1 MLSVSLLGEQA
12 IIDDASGAVR
22 TRSSR
27 AVALIAYLVA
37 HAGAPQTRQRIS
49 LLFWPDSTD
58 AQALTNLRRE
68 LHHLRQ
74 VLGDQPSLVVTS
86 TDLSWCDTA
95 TSKVDLRTFQTER
108 ALALA
113 AAADGDE
120 ESVIQRGGA
129 AIASYGG
136 EFLPGSY
143 DDWVLE
149 LREDLLRECVDLCAM
164 VCQTQTRRGDL
175 TAAVATA
182 RRRIA
187 LEPLEESGYRTLMEL
202 QADLGDRAGAVSTYH
217 HCASVLERE
226 LGVIP
231 DQATRNTLQ
240 RLLVPQQRD
249 DAPPAPLPADPAIG
263 RLGPAATHLVGRAEE
278 LAALEAEW
286 QSAAT
291 GQPRISVVR
300 GGAGVGK
307 TRLVNE
313 VAELARLQG
322 AVVAV
327 AQCFGTSGRL
337 ALAPVA
343 DWLRNPS
350 IQSALKDLDPVL
362 RTEVQRLIPAAAAV
376 SREDGDASARAMV
389 DAWQR
394 HRFFEG
400 LARTLLAVDR
410 PMLLVLDNM
419 QWCDQETLAFIAF
432 LLSLAPDAPLLVAA
446 TRRDDDSD
454 EDPELRDWTVRMRA
468 TGRLSEVA
476 LGPLDPATTL
486 QLAAAIAGPSHEAPD
501 AALMQA
507 MTGGFPLYVIE
518 TVRAMAGQGGV
529 LSASD
534 DLAGVLR
541 HRLEQA
547 TPTAR
552 EIAGLA
558 SAVGRD
564 FSLDLLTEASDHE
577 ADAVVNAVDELWGRR
592 ILRELA
598 DGYDFS
604 HDLLRET
611 AYEQVS
617 PPRRWLL
624 HRRLAQGLELL
635 YAEDIDA
642 VSAQLAE
649 QYARGGRDERAVAY
663 YRRAA
668 EVASERFAHIE
679 AIRLLREAHRLTHNQ
694 PRSSSRD
701 RQELAILESL
711 AAPLTALF
719 GYADRRLERTLE
731 RTVLVAERLNRKD
744 SVIGALF
751 GLWTTRFVQG
761 RMADSYEGAL
771 RSLELAAP
779 GSEQAGS
786 AHFGIGGSALALG
799 HPVEALKH
807 FDQAAELNS
816 GGDKPWTIGTRPDV
830 LGQAFCAHAQWL
842 VGRSDDA
849 RETASRVVQVARSA
863 EHPFSLAVALSYSGM
878 THQMLEDKDG
888 ITQAV
893 DELCELC
900 ERYDFAYYREWA
912 LILDGWSRPGASGLE
927 RARRGVDNLKAEG
940 SLARLPYWLGL
951 LADLQGRDGQV
962 DAARATLD
970 AAVVGGHAR
979 GDVWWLPEVIRMRAA
994 YDEGDAKVARLQ
1006 SASALAAEHGSLALL
1021 RRCERDLAAI
1031 GVLPRS

>member
-68 LHHLRQ
+68 LHHVRQ

-86 TDLSWCDTA
+86 TDLSWRDTDTA
-95 TSKVDLRTFQTER
+95 RVDLRTFQTER
-108 ALALA
+108 VVTLA

-120 ESVIQRGGA
+120 EAVIAHGTA

-136 EFLPGSY
+136 EFLPGGY
-143 DDWVLE
+143 DDWILE
-149 LREDLLRECVDLCAM
+149 LREELLRECVDLCTT
-164 VCQTQTRRGDL
+164 VCGAQTRRGDL
-175 TAAVATA
+175 TAAVVTA
-182 RRRIA
+182 RRRLA

-240 RLLVPQQRD
+240 RLLVPQQRED
-249 DAPPAPLPADPAIG
+249 DPPVPLPADSASA
-263 RLGPAATHLVGRAEE
+263 RLGFATTGLVGRASE
-278 LAALEAEW
+278 LATLGSAW
-286 QSAAT
+286 QQAAS
-291 GQPRISVVR
+291 GQPRLVVVS

-307 TRLVNE
+307 TRLVSE
-313 VAELARLQG
+313 VSELARLQG

-343 DWLRNPS
+343 DWLRT
-350 IQSALKDLDPVL
+350 SAVQAALGGLDPVL
-362 RTEVQRLIPAAAAV
+362 RTEVQRLIPSAVV

-400 LARTLLAVDR
+400 LARALLGVRR
-410 PMLLVLDNM
+410 PLLLVLDNM

-432 LLSLAPDAPLLVAA
+432 FLSLEPDAALMVAA
-446 TRRDDDSD
+446 TRRDDDLD
-454 EDPELRDWTVRMRA
+454 EDPDLRDWTLRMRA
-468 TGRLSEVA
+468 TGRLSEVS
-476 LGPLDPATTL
+476 LSPLEPSDTIELAT
-486 QLAAAIAGPSHEAPD
+486 AIAGPSAEAPD
-501 AALMQA
+501 ASLMQA

-518 TVRAMAGQGGV
+518 AVRAMAGASGTY
-529 LSASD
+529 SASG

-564 FSLDLLTEASDHE
+564 FDLELLTEASDHE
-577 ADAVVNAVDELWGRR
+577 ADAVVRAVDELWGRR

-604 HDLLRET
+604 HDLLREA
-611 AYEQVS
+611 AYQEVS

-635 YAEDIDA
+635 HADDIDT

-649 QYARGGRDERAVAY
+649 QYARGGRGDRAIAY

-668 EVASERFAHIE
+668 EVASERFAHLE
-679 AIRLLREAHRLTHNQ
+679 AIRLLREAHRLTHEQ
-694 PRSSSRD
+694 PRSSNRD
-701 RQELAILESL
+701 REELSILEAM

-719 GYADRRLERTLE
+719 GYADVRLERLLE
-731 RTVLVAERLNRKD
+731 RTVVVAERLRRKD
-744 SVIGALF
+744 SVIEALF
-751 GLWTTRFVQG
+751 GLWTSRFVQG
-761 RMADSYEGAL
+761 RMADSYEGAV
-771 RSLELAAP
+771 RSMELAKP
-779 GSEQAGS
+779 GSEQAGA
-786 AHFGIGGSALALG
+786 AHFGIGGSMLALG
-799 HPVEALKH
+799 RPTEAIEH
-807 FDQAAELNS
+807 FDRAAKLNS
-816 GGDKPWTIGTRPDV
+816 GGEKPWTIGTRPDV
-830 LGQAFCAHAQWL
+830 LGQAFYAHAQWL
-842 VGRSDDA
+842 VGRAADA
-849 RETASRVVQVARSA
+849 RDTASHAVAVARSA
-863 EHPFSLAVALSYSGM
+863 EHPFSLAVALAYSAV
-878 THQMLEDKDG
+878 THQMLEDEAG
-888 ITQAV
+888 LRPAV

-900 ERYDFAYYREWA
+900 ERYGFAYYREWA
-912 LILDGWSRPGASGLE
+912 LILDGWSRPGASGLG
-927 RARRGVDNLKAEG
+927 RAQMGVDNLKAEG
-940 SLARLPYWLGL
+940 SFARMPYWLGL
-951 LADLQGRDGQV
+951 LADLQGRAGQR

-970 AAVVGGHAR
+970 AAVVAGYAR
-979 GDVWWLPEVIRMRAA
+979 DDLWWLPEVIRMRAA
-994 YDEGDAKVARLQ
+994 YEEGPARLARLE
-1006 SASALAAEHGSLALL
+1006 SARALAAKQGSVALL
-1021 RRCERDLAAI
+1021 ERCERDLAA